1 MRYVEAIFATTHVDR
16 HGDKLTHEALLGVVE
31 QIRQGCVPMMFNHDP
46 RVPPIGRLVDA
57 EVRELDDGE
66 FALVSISEVFEPGD
80 ELPPLS
86 DSREMS
92 IRRFSEDAVH
102 VVYDRSYLNS
112 DERAILDALE
122 ALDSIKMEEEGKKAL
137 EPVSILLIGLMAA
150 GGAIAAGF
158 LNKLGADAWD
168 YLREKLKELLARKR
182 QQPDEYLV
190 IIEIQTQRG
199 DQLLSVQTI
208 LSSPLP
214 QDLDQFLDHGLPQLE
229 SLFGQLMTLD
239 PSVRKVVLMY
249 TDNRLSIS
257 YAIRKDSVPLQIVPR
272 SNEE

>member
-1 MRYVEAIFATTHVDR
+1 
-16 HGDKLTHEALLGVVE
+16 
-31 QIRQGCVPMMFNHDP
+31 
-46 RVPPIGRLVDA
+46 
-57 EVRELDDGE
+57 
-66 FALVSISEVFEPGD
+66 
-80 ELPPLS
+80 
-86 DSREMS
+86 
-92 IRRFSEDAVH
+92 
-102 VVYDRSYLNS
+102 
-112 DERAILDALE
+112 
-122 ALDSIKMEEEGKKAL
+122 
-137 EPVSILLIGLMAA
+137 MAA

-199 DQLLSVQTI
+199 DRILSVQTI
-208 LSSPLP
+208 LSNPVP
-214 QDLDQFLDHGLPQLE
+214 QDLDQFFDHGLPQLE

-239 PSVRKVVLMY
+239 SSVRKVVLTY

-272 SNEE
+272 RPEE